1 MKCNRVHELLEE
13 YARDELPGRESSIVT
28 LHLETCSS
36 CREHYVF
43 LKKYLKEVETMPEY
57 RAPDNFIESLNKRIH
72 ETNRGFSFSRIFD
85 FIFLPWKIKLPIEA
99 AALLVTGIIVIT
111 IYYPVT
117 DKPHIQKDDSGGK
130 YHVTE
135 NMKTKAPAISAPAE
149 KAEKKTD
156 KPQPVTIQLALLVH
170 PEKQEMMDLYS
181 SSSSSSRLSAPVKRT
196 AAAADMQEESVAGEK
211 EQLEGTP
218 RSEEPVSTDNVIS
231 DIKEMVYRL
240 EGKVLHT
247 QANEDTGSA
256 DLHVSIPS
264 HRANEFIRDL
274 STRGTLKD
282 TPVMPVHE
290 KPAEIIFKIT
300 IK

>member
-13 YARDELPGRESSIVT
+13 YARDELPGRESSIVK

-43 LKKYLKEVETMPEY
+43 LKKYLEEVETMPEY
-57 RAPDNFIESLNKRIH
+57 RAPGDFIESLNKRIH
-72 ETNRGFSFSRIFD
+72 EKNRGFSFSKIFD

-99 AALLVTGIIVIT
+99 AALLVTGIIAIT
-111 IYYPVT
+111 IFYPAT
-117 DKPHIQKDDSGGK
+117 DKPHIQKDDTGTI

-135 NMKTKAPAISAPAE
+135 NMKTKAPAISVPAE

-170 PEKQEMMDLYS
+170 AEKQEMLDQYS
-181 SSSSSSRLSAPVKRT
+181 SSSSNARMSAPVKRR
-196 AAAADMQEESVAGEK
+196 AAAADMQEESAAGEK
-211 EQLEGTP
+211 EQ
-218 RSEEPVSTDNVIS
+218 PVSPGNVIS
-231 DIKEMVYRL
+231 DIKVMVYRL
-240 EGKVLHT
+240 DGKVLHT
-247 QANEDTGSA
+247 QVNEDTGTA
-256 DLHVSIPS
+256 DLHISIPS
-264 HRANEFIRDL
+264 HRSNEFIRDL

>member
-1 MKCNRVHELLEE
+1 MKCKRVHELLEE
-13 YARDELPGRESSIVT
+13 YARDELSGRESSIVK
-28 LHLETCSS
+28 LHLETCSR

-43 LKKYLKEVETMPEY
+43 LRKYLEEVKAMPGY

-72 ETNRGFSFSRIFD
+72 EANKGFSFSKIFD
-85 FIFLPWKIKLPIEA
+85 FMFLPWKIKLPVEA
-99 AALLVTGIIVIT
+99 AALLVTGLIIIT
-111 IYYPVT
+111 IYYPLT
-117 DKPHIQKDDSGGK
+117 DRPHIQKEDRGNAH
-130 YHVTE
+130 YVAE
-135 NMKTKAPAISAPAE
+135 NMKAKAPAISAPAE

-156 KPQPVTIQLALLVH
+156 KPQPVTIQLAFLVH
-170 PEKQEMMDLYS
+170 PDKQEMMDLYS
-181 SSSSSSRLSAPVKRT
+181 SSSSNARMSAPVKRR

-211 EQLEGTP
+211 ELLEGTP
-218 RSEEPVSTDNVIS
+218 RSEQPVSPDNVIS
-231 DIKEMVYRL
+231 DIKDMVYRL

-247 QANEDTGSA
+247 QVNEATGSA

-290 KPAEIIFKIT
+290 KPAEIIFKIK
-300 IK
+300 IN

>member
-1 MKCNRVHELLEE
+1 MKCNRVQELLEE
-13 YARDELPGRESSIVT
+13 YARGELPGRESSIIK

-43 LKKYLKEVETMPEY
+43 LKKYLEEVEAMPEY
-57 RAPDNFIESLNKRIH
+57 RAPDNFIESLTTRIH
-72 ETNRGFSFSRIFD
+72 ETNRGFSFSKIFD
-85 FIFLPWKIKLPIEA
+85 FLFLPWKIKLPIEA

-111 IYYPVT
+111 IYYPVI
-117 DKPHIQKDDSGGK
+117 DNHNIQKDDTGTI

-149 KAEKKTD
+149 KAERKAD

-170 PEKQEMMDLYS
+170 PEKQETLDQYS
-181 SSSSSSRLSAPVKRT
+181 SSSSNARMSAPAKRR
-196 AAAADMQEESVAGEK
+196 AAAADMEEESLAGEK
-211 EQLEGTP
+211 EQT
-218 RSEEPVSTDNVIS
+218 VSPGNVIS
-231 DIKEMVYRL
+231 DIKAMVYRL

-247 QANEDTGSA
+247 QVNEDTGHT